1 MLKDVWVWFKTP
13 PMVLNDDD
21 KNIFVAASF
30 CSALGFFV
38 HLIFLL
44 AFITFDVKGLAYFNI
59 LSILIFLGGFISTR
73 MGRFTLGLI
82 TMTLEVIVHAF
93 LATYTFGLNSGFH
106 VFLFGTIIMW
116 FLMNFSIK
124 TKLFIGFINCILISL
139 LILSAPRGSS
149 LEHIGPEIIQ
159 AFEVFN
165 GLSLVTMCMCFCYF
179 YHSSVTQAKTA
190 LSKEFHRSETL
201 LHNVLPPPIAHRLK
215 SDEGVIADGF
225 PVCSVLFAD
234 IVGFTVMSQQ
244 LSPQRLVGMLDDIFS
259 SFDKLANNH
268 GLEKIKTIGDSY
280 MVVSGVPHED
290 GGHAQKIADFALDMR
305 KFMTSYK
312 TNKGMDIGIRIGVHS
327 GPAVA
332 GVIGKNKFIYDI
344 WGDTVNTAA
353 RMETHGQAGEI
364 HISNLTKE
372 LLGSAY
378 QFDDVGQ
385 SEIKGKGLMK
395 TWLLKSKRP
404 S

>member
-1 MLKDVWVWFKTP
+1 MLCT
-13 PMVLNDDD
+13 
-21 KNIFVAASF
+21 
-30 CSALGFFV
+30 
-38 HLIFLL
+38 
-44 AFITFDVKGLAYFNI
+44 GL
-59 LSILIFLGGFISTR
+59 
-73 MGRFTLGLI
+73 
-82 TMTLEVIVHAF
+82 
-93 LATYTFGLNSGFH
+93 SGSPY
-106 VFLFGTIIMW
+106 I
-116 FLMNFSIK
+116 
-124 TKLFIGFINCILISL
+124 FIGL
-139 LILSAPRGSS
+139 
-149 LEHIGPEIIQ
+149 
-159 AFEVFN
+159 
-165 GLSLVTMCMCFCYF
+165 
-179 YHSSVTQAKTA
+179 
-190 LSKEFHRSETL
+190 
-201 LHNVLPPPIAHRLK
+201 
-215 SDEGVIADGF
+215 
-225 PVCSVLFAD
+225 
-234 IVGFTVMSQQ
+234 
-244 LSPQRLVGMLDDIFS
+244 
-259 SFDKLANNH
+259 FDKLANNH

-344 WGDTVNTAA
+344 WGDTVNTAS

-378 QFDDVGQ
+378 QFDDAGQ